1 MVALRVVKRLQ
12 RANPRP
18 PSGSTAMLRPDLRF
32 VLAAMMM
39 PFAAQSAGDDDEA
52 GGGKAEEVDEEYD
65 SSILVQWSLLG

>member
-1 MVALRVVKRLQ
+1 
-12 RANPRP
+12 
-18 PSGSTAMLRPDLRF
+18 MLRPDLRF

-52 GGGKAEEVDEEYD
+52 AGGNAEAVDEEYD